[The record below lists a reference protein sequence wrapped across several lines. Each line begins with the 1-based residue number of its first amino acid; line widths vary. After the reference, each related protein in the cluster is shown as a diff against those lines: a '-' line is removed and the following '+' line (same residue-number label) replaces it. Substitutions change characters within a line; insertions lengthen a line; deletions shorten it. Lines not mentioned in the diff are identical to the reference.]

1 MSLNLFSDF
10 AQKITKEIQGYSA
23 LSQENQYFINY
34 INNAKLITDY
44 WKQLK
49 PKNLHASLKHYQRH
63 DLFNMFYSQPSF
75 NNKSTA
81 WASLLKNITKQLE
94 FIKVKKYTEGDEEL
108 SALMT
113 ARIMVKILQEMEK
126 RQQGQQKQQDQQ
138 GQDQQD
144 QQIVNA
150 VKNELSQDYQQI
162 QEYKEG
168 REEMQQLMM
177 MLSGSGGN
185 SFSND
190 ALSLLKYMQSPDDL
204 RMRIKILK
212 DTFTWLRTFNTE
224 LPASFKKT
232 QLSSDQGEINRIEKL
247 MKETQIPRMI
257 SSEYSYL
264 ALALARND
272 NLAKLLFSL
281 RYVNK
286 ELLVYRGSAS
296 PKAYLYIDKSG
307 SMSENMEGV
316 PKISLAA
323 GLGLAMLRKFDDAK
337 IFMFDTEI
345 AEVDKNKIVQML
357 LTISADGGT
366 NITEVLQRIKE
377 IDDRKTI
384 HIVISD
390 GIDEVSEDVI
400 NSIPAE
406 LRKRIIFILIEA
418 NAPQWMESF
427 RHHPVKS
434 IAEFRQAV
442 SNSLKSP

>member
-1 MSLNLFSDF
+1 
-10 AQKITKEIQGYSA
+10 
-23 LSQENQYFINY
+23 
-34 INNAKLITDY
+34 
-44 WKQLK
+44 
-49 PKNLHASLKHYQRH
+49 
-63 DLFNMFYSQPSF
+63 
-75 NNKSTA
+75 
-81 WASLLKNITKQLE
+81 
-94 FIKVKKYTEGDEEL
+94 
-108 SALMT
+108 MT

-126 RQQGQQKQQDQQ
+126 RQQGQQKQDQQ

-150 VKNELSQDYQQI
+150 VKNELLQNYQQI
-162 QEYKEG
+162 QEYRED

-185 SFSND
+185 GFSND

-204 RMRIKILK
+204 RQRIKMLK
-212 DTFTWLRTFNTE
+212 DTFTWLRNFNTE
-224 LPASFKKT
+224 LPASFKKS
-232 QLSSDQGEINRIEKL
+232 QLASDQGEVNRIEKL

-264 ALALARND
+264 ALAARN
-272 NLAKLLFSL
+272 NSLAKLLFAM

-307 SMSENMEGV
+307 SMSENLEGV

-323 GLGLAMLRKFDDAK
+323 GLGLAMLRKFDDSK

-345 AEVDKNKIVQML
+345 TEVNKNKIVQTL

-390 GIDEVSEDVI
+390 GVDEVSEDVI

-434 IAEFRQAV
+434 IAEFQQAV
-442 SNSLKSP
+442 ANSLKSL

>member
-1 MSLNLFSDF
+1 MSYLFSNSI
-10 AQKITKEIQGYSA
+10 AKIQKEVQDYSA
-23 LSQENQYFINY
+23 LQQNQQYLVSY

-49 PKNLHASLKHYQRH
+49 PKNLHANFKHYQRH
-63 DLFNMFYSQPSF
+63 DVFNLFYSQVSF
-75 NNKSTA
+75 NNKNTA

-126 RQQGQQKQQDQQ
+126 RQQGQQKQDQQ

-150 VKNELSQDYQQI
+150 VKNELLQNYQQI
-162 QEYKEG
+162 QEYRED

-185 SFSND
+185 GFSND

-204 RMRIKILK
+204 RQRIKMLK
-212 DTFTWLRTFNTE
+212 DTFTWLRNFNTE
-224 LPASFKKT
+224 LPASFKKS
-232 QLSSDQGEINRIEKL
+232 QLASDQGEVNRIEKL

-264 ALALARND
+264 ALAARN
-272 NLAKLLFSL
+272 NSLAKLLFAM

-307 SMSENMEGV
+307 SMSENLEGV

-323 GLGLAMLRKFDDAK
+323 GLGLAMLRKFDDSK

-345 AEVDKNKIVQML
+345 TEVNKNKIVQTL

-390 GIDEVSEDVI
+390 GVDEVSEDVI

-406 LRKRIIFILIEA
+406 LRKRIVFILIEA

-434 IAEFRQAV
+434 IAEFQQAV
-442 SNSLKSP
+442 ANSLKSLP

>member
-44 WKQLK
+44 WKELK

-63 DLFNMFYSQPSF
+63 DLFNLFYSPQVSF
-75 NNKSTA
+75 NNKNTA

-113 ARIMVKILQEMEK
+113 ARMMVRILQEMEK

-144 QQIVNA
+144 QIVNA
-150 VKNELSQDYQQI
+150 VKNELSRDYQQI
-162 QEYKEG
+162 QEYKED
-168 REEMQQLMM
+168 RKEMQQLMM
-177 MLSGSGGN
+177 MLGNGGN
-185 SFSND
+185 GFSND
-190 ALSLLKYMQSPDDL
+190 ALSLLKYMQSPDEL

-212 DTFTWLRTFNTE
+212 DTFTWLRNFNTE
-224 LPASFKKT
+224 LPASFKKA

-247 MKETQIPRMI
+247 MKETQITHMI
-257 SSEYSYL
+257 SGEYSYL
-264 ALALARND
+264 ALAAARND
-272 NLAKLLFSL
+272 DLAKLLFAM

-307 SMSENMEGV
+307 SMSEGLEGV

-337 IFMFDTEI
+337 IFMFDTEVT
-345 AEVDKNKIVQML
+345 EVDKNKIVQTL

-390 GIDEVSEDVI
+390 GVDEVSESVI

-406 LRKRIIFILIEA
+406 LRRRIIFILIEA
-418 NAPQWMESF
+418 NAPQWMKNF
-427 RHHPVKS
+427 RHWMVES

-442 SNSLKSP
+442 SNSLKSL